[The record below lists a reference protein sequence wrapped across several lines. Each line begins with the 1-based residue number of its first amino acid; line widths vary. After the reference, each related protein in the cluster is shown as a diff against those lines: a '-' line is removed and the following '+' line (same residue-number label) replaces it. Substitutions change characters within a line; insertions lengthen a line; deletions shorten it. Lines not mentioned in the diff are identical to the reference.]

1 MHNPPRCSQSRSWTT
16 CSSTMPD
23 ILTSWGSSRRFCVLR
38 NKHLLNLTRTPIQK
52 RTIMT
57 GTLKSAI
64 MRGMIL
70 ASFSNSQSEN
80 DLDSIRNSSDVFVSL
95 YIFIYKD
102 FYSFVF
108 SRTSISPQ
116 PQQGSLLCSAI
127 FASEHIV
134 SWVRQSTT
142 FSVNKLISVFINFRE
157 IYHRSCYPLPIHPKN
172 SFKKKRKCR
181 KLCLPR
187 FYF

>member
-1 MHNPPRCSQSRSWTT
+1 MT
-16 CSSTMPD
+16 
-23 ILTSWGSSRRFCVLR
+23 LR
-38 NKHLLNLTRTPIQK
+38 V
-52 RTIMT
+52 
-57 GTLKSAI
+57 SDW
-64 MRGMIL
+64 
-70 ASFSNSQSEN
+70 QSEN
-80 DLDSIRNSSDVFVSL
+80 DLDSILNSSDVFVSL

-172 SFKKKRKCR
+172 SFRKKRKCR

-187 FYF
+187 FYFNQIPCQGGAGYLFIFKSLTPRIVYFLICRRD

>member
-1 MHNPPRCSQSRSWTT
+1 MQRQRHWERLSELVAYWHSWLF
-16 CSSTMPD
+16 
-23 ILTSWGSSRRFCVLR
+23 LTNCETW
-38 NKHLLNLTRTPIQK
+38 
-52 RTIMT
+52 IMT
-57 GTLKSAI
+57 LRVSDW
-64 MRGMIL
+64 
-70 ASFSNSQSEN
+70 QSEN

-172 SFKKKRKCR
+172 SFRKKRKCFVF
-181 KLCLPR
+181 LVFTFNQIPCQGGQATFSSLNL
-187 FYF
+187 

>member
-1 MHNPPRCSQSRSWTT
+1 MTKCHTW
-16 CSSTMPD
+16 
-23 ILTSWGSSRRFCVLR
+23 
-38 NKHLLNLTRTPIQK
+38 LLLKNCETW
-52 RTIMT
+52 IMT
-57 GTLKSAI
+57 LRVSDW
-64 MRGMIL
+64 
-70 ASFSNSQSEN
+70 QSEN

-172 SFKKKRKCR
+172 SFRKKRKCR

-187 FYF
+187 FLLLTKSHARGGRLPFHL